1 MIRSPGRLLGRI
13 AGIPVHAH
21 WTTALI
27 GAFVWYILATSILPG
42 TEARGTDGALMLLA
56 VLGTAAFLGSI
67 LAHELAHA
75 VVARR
80 FGLGVESVSL
90 ELLGGIARLD
100 RDPRRP
106 REALGIA
113 AAGPLA
119 SIALG
124 AIGIGLTFGLAAVAA
139 PTPLRTLALWLGGA
153 NLVLGVFNLL
163 PGLPLD
169 GGRIL
174 QALLWGRS
182 GDEHRATVTAARA
195 GRVVGYGLMGYGAAG
210 LFGATPGGLWTL
222 FLGWFIQAAAGAE
235 LHNARAMAAVAGVR
249 VGDVMSSPVT
259 CVQDHLTLTALT
271 TELPAR
277 LHSTYPVQAFSG
289 RISGMVTIEHL
300 RTPNGVDPDSVSVR
314 EVMTPASQLTWAT
327 PDEPLV
333 DVLRRAEPTSLG
345 RIFVGHEA
353 DLKGLVTPTDLQRAA
368 RFAALL
374 RAGRT
379 SATVADP
386 APSTPV
392 EPTGAG
398 IR

>member
-1 MIRSPGRLLGRI
+1 MSRTPGRLLGRI
-13 AGIPVHAH
+13 SGIPVHAH

-27 GAFVWYILATSILPG
+27 GAFVWYVLATSILPG
-42 TEARGTDGALMLLA
+42 TDGRGTDTALVLLA
-56 VLGTAAFLGSI
+56 LLGTGAFLGSI

-80 FGLGVESVSL
+80 FGIGVESVSL
-90 ELLGGIARLD
+90 ELLGGIARLE

-106 REALGIA
+106 REALAIA

-124 AIGIGLTFGLAAVAA
+124 ATGIGLTVGLGMLGT
-139 PTPLRTLALWLGGA
+139 PDPLRTLTLWLGGA

-174 QALLWGRS
+174 QALLWWRR
-182 GDEHRATVTAARA
+182 GDEHRATVTASHA
-195 GRVVGYGLMGYGAAG
+195 GRFVGFGLMAYGVAG

-222 FLGWFIQAAAGAE
+222 LLGWFIQAAATAE
-235 LHNARAMAAVAGVR
+235 GHNARIMVAVAGVR

-259 CVQDHLTLTALT
+259 CVQDHVTLDALS

-289 RISGMVTIEHL
+289 RISGMVTLGHL
-300 RTPNGVDPDSVSVR
+300 RTAPGADPATVAVR
-314 EVMTPASQLTWAT
+314 ELMTPASQLTWAT
-327 PDEPLV
+327 PDELLA
-333 DVLRRAEPTSLG
+333 DVLRRAEGTSLG

-353 DLKGLVTPTDLQRAA
+353 ELVGLVTPTDLQRAA
-368 RFAALL
+368 RVAAL
-374 RAGRT
+374 RGAG
-379 SATVADP
+379 P
-386 APSTPV
+386 APAAV
-392 EPTGAG
+392 
-398 IR
+398 